1 MSRVALDPRV
11 EQTRAA
17 LQGAFVELFYE
28 HGYDEISAA
37 DIARCA
43 GVGRSTFYEHYRG
56 KEGLLLSTIRRPL
69 EPLAT
74 LVDQVVDEDAILGAL
89 DHYWTNRNN
98 SRAVRRDSSRRAM
111 VRVLADVLAQRLR
124 SRGEPEPSAKRLGS
138 LVAELSFGAIT
149 GWLAGTVDM
158 TPVALAS
165 ALRRCARAALA
176 AD

>member
-17 LQGAFVELFYE
+17 LQGAFVQLFHE
-28 HGYDEISAA
+28 RGYDEISAA
-37 DIARCA
+37 DIARRA

-56 KEGLLLSTIRRPL
+56 KEALLLSTVRRPL

-74 LVDQVVDEDAILGAL
+74 LVDDVVDEDAILGAL
-89 DHYWTNRNN
+89 DHYWTNRDN
-98 SRAVRRDSSRRAM
+98 SRAVRRESSRRAM
-111 VRVLADVLAQRLR
+111 VRVLADVLVQRLR

-158 TPVALAS
+158 TPAALAS
-165 ALRRCARAALA
+165 ALRRCARAVLA